1 MNGARPVSESGAPTD
16 GVSLPDAFLA
26 LAADVFGVDVE
37 TLSPATSYGSI
48 EGWDSV
54 NHLRL
59 VMETEARFGKPI
71 PLEAVPALRTLADFG
86 EYCQGKGES
95 KCVK

>member
-1 MNGARPVSESGAPTD
+1 MATSDDA
-16 GVSLPDAFLA
+16 LPQAFLE

-37 TLSPATSYGSI
+37 ALSPETAFGSI

-59 VMETEARFGKPI
+59 VMETEAKFGKPI
-71 PLEAVPALRTLADFG
+71 PLEAVPNLKTLSDFG
-86 EYCQGKGES
+86 RYC
-95 KCVK
+95 

>member
-1 MNGARPVSESGAPTD
+1 MTTD
-16 GVSLPDAFLA
+16 DKTLPQAFFE
-26 LAADVFGVDVE
+26 LAADVFGVGVE
-37 TLSPATSYGSI
+37 TLSPETAFGSI

-71 PLEAVPALRTLADFG
+71 PLEAVPELKTLADFG
-86 EYCQGKGES
+86 RYCEG
-95 KCVK
+95 

>member
-1 MNGARPVSESGAPTD
+1 MTTD
-16 GVSLPDAFLA
+16 DKTLPQAFLE
-26 LAADVFGVDVE
+26 LAADVFGVGVE
-37 TLSPATSYGSI
+37 TLSPETAFGSI

-71 PLEAVPALRTLADFG
+71 PLEAVPELKTLADFG
-86 EYCQGKGES
+86 RYCEG
-95 KCVK
+95 

>member
-1 MNGARPVSESGAPTD
+1 MKTNEN
-16 GVSLPDAFLA
+16 SLPAAFLE
-26 LAADVFGVDVE
+26 LAADVFGVGVE
-37 TLSPATSYGSI
+37 TLSPETAFGST

-71 PLEAVPALRTLADFG
+71 PLEAVPNLRTLADFG
-86 EYCQGKGES
+86 VYCMD
-95 KCVK
+95 

>member
-1 MNGARPVSESGAPTD
+1 MTTD
-16 GVSLPDAFLA
+16 DKALPQAFLE
-26 LAADVFGVDVE
+26 LAADVFGVGVE
-37 TLSPATSYGSI
+37 TLSPKTAFGSI

-71 PLEAVPALRTLADFG
+71 PLEAVPGLKTLADF
-86 EYCQGKGES
+86 ERYC
-95 KCVK
+95 

>member
-1 MNGARPVSESGAPTD
+1 MATSDNA
-16 GVSLPDAFLA
+16 LPQAFLE

-37 TLSPATSYGSI
+37 ALSPETAFGSI

-59 VMETEARFGKPI
+59 VMETEAKFGKPI
-71 PLEAVPALRTLADFG
+71 PLEAVPGLRTLADFG
-86 EYCQGKGES
+86 MYC
-95 KCVK
+95 